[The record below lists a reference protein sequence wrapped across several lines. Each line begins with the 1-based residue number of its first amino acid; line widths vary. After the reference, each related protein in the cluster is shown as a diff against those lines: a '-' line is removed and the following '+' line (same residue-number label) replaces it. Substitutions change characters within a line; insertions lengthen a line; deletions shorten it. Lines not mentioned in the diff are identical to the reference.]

1 MSDKPYG
8 KRPNST
14 GSRGGS
20 GSSFNVS
27 GNRSGGKG
35 PRTGPSG
42 SPDSYQKNFDGA
54 GGFKQRTGPSDR
66 PYYKKQ
72 DDGRDGFKPR
82 TGPSDRPYYKKQ
94 GDGADGFKP
103 RTGPSDR
110 PYYKKQGDGADGFKP
125 RTGPSDRPYYK
136 KQDDGRD
143 GFKPR
148 TGPSDRPYYKKQGD
162 GADGFKPRTGPSDR
176 PYYKKQGDGAD
187 GFKPR
192 TGPSDRPYYKKQG
205 DGADGFK
212 PRTGPSDRPYYKK
225 QGDDADGFKPRTG
238 PSDRPYY
245 KKQGDGADGF
255 QQRPGS
261 QDRPYYY
268 KKGGGTGERRTG
280 PSGGS
285 GYNADNREGGFKRS
299 DSPDRAGNKKPYERE
314 DGFQRTDTGRRGA
327 KPWEK
332 GPSAPKNPR
341 EEFNAPAQ
349 APLQED
355 ELPYLV
361 MGRNA
366 VREAI
371 RSGRSIDHIY
381 VNAEQDGSLRELVG
395 LARDRNLIIR
405 EVDKRKLDEMTLPFG
420 HGGRPANHQGIV
432 AQTPGVEYCDVGDI
446 LDVAKERNESPFVI
460 LLDGVEDPHNLGSII
475 RSAECAGAHGII
487 IPKRRSASVTAAAV
501 KASAGAVEYMKVARV
516 SNIVNAIER
525 LKQENVWIAGAH
537 MQGTPVG
544 KADLRGALALV
555 IGGEGEG
562 LSRLVRE
569 KCDFLVSLPV
579 KGQIESLNAS
589 VAAAVLMYAKI
600 SQDAAK
606 E

>member
-14 GSRGGS
+14 GNRGGAGNPHSPS
-20 GSSFNVS
+20 GS
-27 GNRSGGKG
+27 RPGGKG
-35 PRTGPSG
+35 PRTGPAGGSG
-42 SPDSYQKNFDGA
+42 YYKKQGDGA
-54 GGFKQRTGPSDR
+54 GGYQQRSGPSGGSGFKKQYDRAEGSQRTGSSDR
-66 PYYKKQ
+66 PYYKKSE
-72 DDGRDGFKPR
+72 DGAGGFQQR
-82 TGPSDRPYYKKQ
+82 SGPSDRPYYKKQ
-94 GDGADGFKP
+94 GDGAGGFQQ
-103 RTGPSDR
+103 RSGPSDR
-110 PYYKKQGDGADGFKP
+110 PYYKKQGDGAGGYQQRSGPSGDSGFKKQYD
-125 RTGPSDRPYYK
+125 RT
-136 KQDDGRD
+136 DGSQRS
-143 GFKPR
+143 
-148 TGPSDRPYYKKQGD
+148 GPSDRPYYKKQGD
-162 GADGFKPRTGPSDR
+162 GAGGYQQRSGPSGDSGFKKQYDRTEGFQRSGPSDR
-176 PYYKKQGDGAD
+176 PYYKKQGDGAGGYQQRSGPSGD
-187 GFKPR
+187 SGFKKQYDR
-192 TGPSDRPYYKKQG
+192 TEGFQRSGPSDRPYYKKSE
-205 DGADGFK
+205 DGAG
-212 PRTGPSDRPYYKK
+212 
-225 QGDDADGFKPRTG
+225 
-238 PSDRPYY
+238 
-245 KKQGDGADGF
+245 GF
-255 QQRPGS
+255 QQRS
-261 QDRPYYY
+261 
-268 KKGGGTGERRTG
+268 G

-285 GYNADNREGGFKRS
+285 GFKKQYDRTEGSQRTGADRREG
-299 DSPDRAGNKKPYERE
+299 
-314 DGFQRTDTGRRGA
+314 

-332 GPSAPKNPR
+332 KPFPTKNAQGESQVPVQAAP
-341 EEFNAPAQ
+341 F
-349 APLQED
+349 QED

-371 RSGRSIDHIY
+371 RSGRSIDRIY
-381 VNAEQDGSLRELVG
+381 VNAEQDGSLRELLG

-420 HGGRPANHQGIV
+420 HGGKPANHQGIV

-446 LDVAKERNESPFVI
+446 LDVAKERGESPFVI

-475 RSAECAGAHGII
+475 RSAECAGAHGVI

-537 MQGTPVG
+537 LQGTPVG

-600 SQDAAK
+600 AQDAAK